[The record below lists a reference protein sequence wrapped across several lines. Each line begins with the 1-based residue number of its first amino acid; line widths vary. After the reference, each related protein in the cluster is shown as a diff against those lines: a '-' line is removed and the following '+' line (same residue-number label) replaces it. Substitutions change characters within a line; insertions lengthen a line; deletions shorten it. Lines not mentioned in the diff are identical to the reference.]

1 MRMILRLKS
10 RILLLVLSI
19 VFASD
24 LVVIKFG
31 ISGNPPLILAGLRY
45 LFAGLILLLITVAMP
60 KSRAISQRNL
70 LNAVFL
76 GGLATI
82 EFSCLYIGMQYISAG
97 ETSILYYT
105 HPIFVAVLAIFFL
118 KESFSWKK
126 ASALLLGFVGIVLL
140 FIGNLSTGLVSVG
153 GLLVLSSAFS
163 WALGIVLFKRLV
175 GNENYLPVTSVFLIS
190 AGALLLLL
198 SIFSEATLI
207 VSLQLALVLAYLVLV
222 CSAFGIALYYY
233 LLRNNEATQVSTWL
247 FLVPVF
253 GVLLGWLLLGEE
265 VNLNEVIGILCVG
278 VGIVI
283 LNK

>member
-1 MRMILRLKS
+1 
-10 RILLLVLSI
+10 
-19 VFASD
+19 
-24 LVVIKFG
+24 
-31 ISGNPPLILAGLRY
+31 
-45 LFAGLILLLITVAMP
+45 
-60 KSRAISQRNL
+60 
-70 LNAVFL
+70 
-76 GGLATI
+76 
-82 EFSCLYIGMQYISAG
+82 
-97 ETSILYYT
+97 
-105 HPIFVAVLAIFFL
+105 
-118 KESFSWKK
+118 
-126 ASALLLGFVGIVLL
+126 LLGFVGIVLL

-190 AGALLLLL
+190 SGALLLLL
-198 SIFSEATLI
+198 SIFSEATLM

>member
-1 MRMILRLKS
+1 
-10 RILLLVLSI
+10 
-19 VFASD
+19 
-24 LVVIKFG
+24 
-31 ISGNPPLILAGLRY
+31 
-45 LFAGLILLLITVAMP
+45 
-60 KSRAISQRNL
+60 
-70 LNAVFL
+70 
-76 GGLATI
+76 
-82 EFSCLYIGMQYISAG
+82 
-97 ETSILYYT
+97 
-105 HPIFVAVLAIFFL
+105 
-118 KESFSWKK
+118 
-126 ASALLLGFVGIVLL
+126 
-140 FIGNLSTGLVSVG
+140 
-153 GLLVLSSAFS
+153 
-163 WALGIVLFKRLV
+163 V

-207 VSLQLALVLAYLVLV
+207 VSLQLTLVLAYLVLV